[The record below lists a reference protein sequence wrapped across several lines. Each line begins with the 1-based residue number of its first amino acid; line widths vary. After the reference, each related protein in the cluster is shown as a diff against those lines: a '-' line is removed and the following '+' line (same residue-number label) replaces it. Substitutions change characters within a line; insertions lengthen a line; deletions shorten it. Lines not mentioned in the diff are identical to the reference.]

1 MPWQNQGG
9 GGGPWGGGQGPWGRG
24 PSSQRPPDIE
34 ELLRRSQD
42 RVKRL
47 MPGGFGSGR
56 SLLLVGVAAVALW
69 LASGIYNVQPNEQGV
84 AMIFGKWVATTQP
97 GINYN
102 LPAPIG
108 QVETPA
114 VTTINRV
121 EVGFRSGT
129 ETTRSTTGRDVP
141 AESLMLTGDENII
154 DIQFVV
160 FWVIKDAGQY
170 LFNIVDPE
178 NTVKNAAEA
187 AMREIVGQTPFERAR
202 TEGRAEIEGRAQELI
217 QQILDSYNSGILV
230 TQVEMQKVDP
240 PGQVIE
246 AFRDVQAARADKER
260 VINEAQAYYN
270 EVTQRA
276 EGQAQ
281 RLIREG
287 EGYKE
292 EKVAVATGEAS
303 RFLSVFEQYRADPD
317 LTKRRLY
324 LETMEAVLKGMDKVL
339 IDESAGAG
347 PVPYLSLNE
356 LTKRSSGAMPPSATE
371 SSQSDLT
378 SGSGVTGG
386 SGSGQ

>member
-24 PSSQRPPDIE
+24 PSGQRPPDIE

-47 MPGGFGSGR
+47 LPGGFGSGR
-56 SLLLVGVAAVALW
+56 SLLLVALAAVALW

-84 AMIFGKWVATTQP
+84 ALIFGKWVATTQP

-108 QVETPA
+108 HVETPA

-121 EVGFRSGT
+121 EVGFRSGA
-129 ETTRSTTGRDVP
+129 EMTRSTTGRDVP

-170 LFNIVDPE
+170 LFNIVDPD
-178 NTVKNAAEA
+178 NTVKSAAEA

-202 TEGRAEIEGRAQELI
+202 TEGRAEIEGRAAELI
-217 QQILDSYNSGILV
+217 QQILDSYQSGILV

-260 VINEAQAYYN
+260 TINEAQAYFN
-270 EVTQRA
+270 EITQRA

-281 RLIREG
+281 RIIREG

-292 EKVAVATGEAS
+292 EKIAIATGEAD
-303 RFLSVFEQYRADPD
+303 RFLSVFEQYRSNPS
-317 LTKRRLY
+317 LTQRRMY
-324 LETMEAVLKGMDKVL
+324 LETMEEVLKGMDKVL
-339 IDESAGAG
+339 IDESAGTGA
-347 PVPYLSLNE
+347 VPYLSLNE
-356 LTKRSSGAMPPSATE
+356 LTKRSRSMTPSSASEPAQPDT
-371 SSQSDLT
+371 T
-378 SGSGVTGG
+378 SGSG
-386 SGSGQ
+386 Q